1 MKYLLIAL
9 IVFGVNL
16 LPAFGPPTWTLLV
29 IARWDWHLH
38 PVALVVLGVAAA
50 GAGRFL
56 LAHGARRLRARFS
69 ERYRANL
76 ATAQKRLTGRR
87 STLLVALG
95 LFVVSPL
102 PSAQLFCAAGL
113 LKFRI
118 LPLTGAFMAG
128 RVVTYSLYLA
138 AATAAD
144 QRFGHALR
152 QFWGSPWS
160 ITLQVV
166 LLVGLAALPLA
177 PWRHRDDSAAREPS
191 TN

>member
-1 MKYLLIAL
+1 MKYLFITL
-9 IVFGVNL
+9 IVFAVNL

-29 IARWDWHLH
+29 IARWDWHLN
-38 PVALVVLGVAAA
+38 PVALVLLGVAAA
-50 GAGRFL
+50 GAGRLF

-76 ATAQKRLTGRR
+76 AFAEQRLVGRR
-87 STLLVALG
+87 STLFVLLG

-113 LKFRI
+113 LEFRI

-128 RVVTYSLYLA
+128 RIVTYSLYLA

-144 QRFGHALR
+144 HRFGQALR

-160 ITLQVV
+160 IALQVV
-166 LLVGLAALPLA
+166 LLIGLAALPLA
-177 PWRHRDDSAAREPS
+177 PWRRRGATPVD
-191 TN
+191 

>member
-1 MKYLLIAL
+1 VKYLFITL

-29 IARWDWHLH
+29 IARWDWHLN
-38 PVALVVLGVAAA
+38 PVALVLLGVVAA
-50 GAGRFL
+50 GAGRFA
-56 LAHGARRLRARFS
+56 LAHGARRLRSRFS
-69 ERYRANL
+69 ERSRANL
-76 ATAQKRLTGRR
+76 TTAEHRLVGRR
-87 STLLVALG
+87 STLFVLIG
-95 LFVVSPL
+95 LFVISPL

-144 QRFGHALR
+144 HKFGQTLR

-160 ITLQVV
+160 IVLQLV
-166 LLVGLAALPLA
+166 LLVALAALPLA
-177 PWRHRDDSAAREPS
+177 PWRRHVENTPA
-191 TN
+191 